1 MGHNATGENRGRMS
15 KIWIYAI
22 LLFQLAL
29 IGSLVRGL
37 QLSYKSR
44 DRVELLKET
53 KEKLESE
60 NEQLKAQARYVQSDY
75 YVEKVAREELQ
86 RAKPGE
92 TVVILPETETNTVE
106 TKAPNRRI
114 EKLAN
119 WQKWWSLLV
128 K

>member
-1 MGHNATGENRGRMS
+1 MS
-15 KIWIYAI
+15 KIWVYTI

-44 DRVELLKET
+44 DRVELLRET
-53 KEKLESE
+53 KAKLESE
-60 NEQLKAQARYVQSDY
+60 NDQLEAQAKYVQSDY

-92 TVVILPETETNTVE
+92 TVVILPEAEVSVSE
-106 TKAPNRRI
+106 PKVQSNRVI
-114 EKLAN
+114 ELEN
-119 WQKWWSLLV
+119 WQKWWNLLV